1 LVNSESIILRM
12 VETAGKEK
20 EKLEV
25 GGLEGE
31 DVWGDDADDPMDG
44 ITGMSDAELV
54 NKTRDLE
61 SSIRRIKQNCSS
73 MTNTN
78 RGLDARIAKN

>member
-1 LVNSESIILRM
+1 M
-12 VETAGKEK
+12 VETAEKPK

-25 GGLEGE
+25 GNLEGE

-44 ITGMSDAELV
+44 IAGMSDAELV

-61 SSIRRIKQNCSS
+61 S
-73 MTNTN
+73 
-78 RGLDARIAKN
+78 

>member
-1 LVNSESIILRM
+1 
-12 VETAGKEK
+12 
-20 EKLEV
+20 
-25 GGLEGE
+25 
-31 DVWGDDADDPMDG
+31 MDG
-44 ITGMSDAELV
+44 ITGFSDAELV

-61 SSIRRIKQNCSS
+61 SQIRRIKQNCTS